1 MSLPSKHFYIIRHGE
16 TEANAAKCMSGQVDT
31 PLTHLGI
38 SQAQKTAAI
47 MGGLDP
53 KPNIIL
59 HSHLSRARDTAAYL
73 NEALGLQMIE
83 DAAWAEQ
90 HFGDWQGTPYHETQN
105 LVRAGNPPPNGET
118 REIFYE
124 RVLNAALLALDKYE
138 LPLIV
143 CHGGVIRGI
152 AAALGRKIQGVH
164 NCVLYEF
171 KPAESSSRANFAW
184 NVYEYDAENGMKNLL
199 SLFHDERM
207 EQYG

>member
-1 MSLPSKHFYIIRHGE
+1 MSLPLKHFYIIRHGE

-31 PLTHLGI
+31 PLTQLGI

-47 MGGLDP
+47 MSGLDP

-59 HSHLSRARDTAAYL
+59 HSHLSRARDTATYL

-83 DAAWAEQ
+83 DALWAEQ
-90 HFGDWQGTPYHETQN
+90 HFGDWQGTPYHETQD
-105 LVRAGNPPPNGET
+105 LVRAGHPPPNGET

-124 RVLNAALLALDKYE
+124 RVLNAALLALDE
-138 LPLIV
+138 HEIPLIV

-152 AAALGRKIQGVH
+152 AAALGHKIQGVH

-171 KPAESSSRANFAW
+171 SPVAYSSAADFAW
-184 NVYEYDAENGMKNLL
+184 NVYEYNSENGTKKR
-199 SLFHDERM
+199 SPLFHDERM